1 MRESGWKGSC
11 RKFVMPNVIWRKTL
25 WAGCAAVMMC
35 GMTDANAFQLAN
47 RPAEEWIPRLE
58 RSEQV
63 QRIKVDEV
71 VARLDLKPG
80 DVVADIGAGA
90 GVFSLPLARAVAPG
104 GKLLA
109 VELQQGFLDHIELR
123 AKEEKVANVQP
134 VLGEF
139 NDPKL
144 PSQIDVAFFHDV
156 LHHIENRETYLKNL
170 AAYLKPAGRIV
181 MIELNNPHADVPEMH
196 ILRDQVEGWL
206 AAAGL
211 HPVKEFD
218 LFDDKYFV
226 VFAKK

>member
-1 MRESGWKGSC
+1 
-11 RKFVMPNVIWRKTL
+11 MPNVILRKTL
-25 WAGCAAVMMC
+25 WAGCVAVMMC

-47 RPAEEWIPRLE
+47 HPAEEWIPRLE
-58 RSEQV
+58 RSERV

-71 VARLDLKPG
+71 VARLGLKPG

-139 NDPKL
+139 DDPKL
-144 PSQIDVAFFHDV
+144 PSRINCGLFP
-156 LHHIENRETYLKNL
+156 RR
-170 AAYLKPAGRIV
+170 AA
-181 MIELNNPHADVPEMH
+181 PH
-196 ILRDQVEGWL
+196 
-206 AAAGL
+206 
-211 HPVKEFD
+211 
-218 LFDDKYFV
+218 
-226 VFAKK
+226 